1 MTQDEVMRIVVDG
14 FQWMLIGAFVL
25 LSLFLIA
32 YIYKQKKAIQKER
45 LEKEIMKKVHENG
58 KQWKQPI
65 L

>member
-1 MTQDEVMRIVVDG
+1 MTQDRIMEIVVDG

-25 LSLFLIA
+25 FSLFLIA
-32 YIYKQKKAIQKER
+32 YIYKQKKALKQER

-58 KQWKQPI
+58 KQWKQPT